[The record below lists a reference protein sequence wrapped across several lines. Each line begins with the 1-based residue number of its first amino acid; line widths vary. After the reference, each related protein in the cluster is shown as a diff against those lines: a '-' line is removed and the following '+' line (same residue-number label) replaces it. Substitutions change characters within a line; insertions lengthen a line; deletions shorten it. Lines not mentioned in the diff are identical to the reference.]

1 MRGTHIVLEGI
12 DGAGTTTQRGC
23 LAEALIERGYD
34 VHQTAEPHHFQ
45 SVNSSAKHSK
55 KRSSGNQLRWH
66 WPLLWIDWTT
76 FSEKSSQRWPRVKLY
91 CLTATLFRA

>member
-34 VHQTAEPHHFQ
+34 VHQTAEP
-45 SVNSSAKHSK
+45 SSLPVGKLIRQALQ
-55 KRSSGNQLRWH
+55 RSSGNQLRWH

-76 FSEKSSQRWPRVKLY
+76 FSEKSSQRWPRVRLY

>member
-12 DGAGTTTQRGC
+12 DGAGTTHSVDVWPKRSSNVG
-23 LAEALIERGYD
+23 D
-34 VHQTAEPHHFQ
+34 VHQTGALTLPVGKLIRQ
-45 SVNSSAKHSK
+45 ALQ

-76 FSEKSSQRWPRVKLY
+76 FSEKSSQRWPRVRLY